1 MGFLAN
7 ILKRPDNER
16 AFLLIPVGYPA
27 EDAEV
32 PVLTKKTFEEVAEVF

>member
-1 MGFLAN
+1 MNFLQN
-7 ILKRPDNER
+7 ILDRPDNER

-32 PVLTKKTFEEVAEVF
+32 PEITKKPFEEICRFV